1 MQLKI
6 NKSLKEKKICF
17 IFKAGRATKNEKNKA
32 FPTEFFYGYCEL
44 KKRGYNVSYLED
56 VEIGMAWPL
65 CIWARWI
72 HKLTPV
78 LFHLPFGVA
87 LNCVFTG
94 GFRELNRYDICIA
107 TTNTNGL
114 ALALLKAVGV
124 LKPKIYFITMGLVS
138 QTLSP
143 VVVQAYRFV
152 LTHCR
157 LISLSKEETRF
168 LNRKLNR
175 KDIRHVPFGVDVKFW
190 SSSNGSH
197 ARNYVL
203 AIGNDMARD
212 WMTLVRAWRPD
223 FPVLKIV
230 TNLPVP
236 RHPSN
241 VEVISGDW
249 RLQTLTDEAVRDLYR
264 GARFVV
270 VPLMQTMQPS
280 GQSVCLQAM
289 SCGRPVVLSDI
300 EGLWDRNLMRDG
312 ETVLLTPPGDA
323 DALAEKVRLL
333 LSDQVLAGRLA
344 RFGRAVIEKHLN
356 VEIMAQ
362 SLLKLIDQLQDC
374 DSAPH
379 SDEKWSDTCRTELS

>member
-1 MQLKI
+1 MRLKK
-6 NKSLKEKKICF
+6 NKGLKEKKICF
-17 IFKAGRATKNEKNKA
+17 IFKAGRATKIERNKV

-56 VEIGMAWPL
+56 IKIGMAWPL

-87 LNCVFTG
+87 FNCVFLG

-114 ALALLKAVGV
+114 ALALLKAVGL
-124 LKPKIYFITMGLVS
+124 LKPKLIFITMGLVS
-138 QTLSP
+138 QSLSS
-143 VVVQAYRFV
+143 VVVQAYRYV
-152 LTHCR
+152 LAHCR

-175 KDIRHVPFGVDVKFW
+175 KDICHVTFGVDLKFW

-197 ARNYVL
+197 SRDYIL

-249 RLQTLTDEAVRDLYR
+249 RHKTLTDETVRELYR
-264 GARFVV
+264 GSRFVV
-270 VPLMQTMQPS
+270 IPLRQTVQPS

-289 SCGRPVVLSDI
+289 ACGRPVIISNI
-300 EGLWDRNLMRDG
+300 QGLWDRNLMRDG
-312 ETVLLTPPGDA
+312 ETVLLIPPGDA
-323 DALAEKVRLL
+323 DALAEKVGHLI
-333 LSDQVLAGRLA
+333 SDRVLADRLEVLGRS
-344 RFGRAVIEKHLN
+344 VVEKHMN
-356 VEIMAQ
+356 TVTMAAE
-362 SLLKLIDQLQDC
+362 LLKIINTEQYKNC
-374 DSAPH
+374 AAA
-379 SDEKWSDTCRTELS
+379 ERTEYKL

>member
-1 MQLKI
+1 MKLEI
-6 NKSLKEKKICF
+6 NESLKEKKICF
-17 IFKAGRATKNEKNKA
+17 IFKAGRATKNEQNRV

-44 KKRGYNVSYLED
+44 KKRGYKVIYLED
-56 VEIGMAWPL
+56 IEIGMAWPL
-65 CIWARWI
+65 CIWTRWI
-72 HKLTPV
+72 HKLTPA

-114 ALALLKAVGV
+114 ALALLKAAGV
-124 LKPKIYFITMGLVS
+124 LKSKLYFITMGLVS
-138 QTLSP
+138 QSLSS

-175 KDIRHVPFGVDVKFW
+175 KDICHVPFGVDVKFW
-190 SSSNGSH
+190 SLSNGSH

-212 WMTLVRAWRPD
+212 WMTLVQAWRPD

-249 RLQTLTDEAVRDLYR
+249 RLKTLTDEAVRDLYR

-270 VPLMQTMQPS
+270 VPLRQTVQPS

-289 SCGRPVVLSDI
+289 SCGKPVILSDI

-323 DALAEKVRLL
+323 VSLAEKVQLL
-333 LSDQVLAGRLA
+333 LSDRVLADRLGVLGRS
-344 RFGRAVIEKHLN
+344 VVEKHLN
-356 VEIMAQ
+356 ADTMAEE
-362 SLLKLIDQLQDC
+362 LLKII
-374 DSAPH
+374 
-379 SDEKWSDTCRTELS
+379 

>member
-56 VEIGMAWPL
+56 IEIGMAWPL
-65 CIWARWI
+65 CAWARWI

-87 LNCVFTG
+87 LNCVFSG

-124 LKPKIYFITMGLVS
+124 LKPKLYFITMGLVS
-138 QTLSP
+138 QTLSS

-175 KDIRHVPFGVDVKFW
+175 KDIHHVPFGVDVKFW

-197 ARNYVL
+197 ATNYVL

-249 RLQTLTDEAVRDLYR
+249 RLKTLTDEAVRDLYR

-270 VPLMQTMQPS
+270 VPLRETVQPS

-289 SCGRPVVLSDI
+289 ACGKAVIISDI
-300 EGLWDRNLMRDG
+300 KGIWDRNLMRDG
-312 ETVLLTPPGDA
+312 ETALTTPPGNA
-323 DALAEKVRLL
+323 TALAEKVGHL
-333 LSDQVLAGRLA
+333 LSDRALADRLGVLGRS
-344 RFGRAVIEKHLN
+344 VVEKHMN
-356 VEIMAQ
+356 ADTMAEE
-362 SLLKLIDQLQDC
+362 LLKIIN
-374 DSAPH
+374 
-379 SDEKWSDTCRTELS
+379 TEQFKEI

>member
-17 IFKAGRATKNEKNKA
+17 IFKAGRATKNKKNKA

-65 CIWARWI
+65 CIWVRWI

-87 LNCVFTG
+87 LNCVFSG

-138 QTLSP
+138 QTLSS

-212 WMTLVRAWRPD
+212 WMTLVRAWRPE

-249 RLQTLTDEAVRDLYR
+249 RLKTLTDEAVRDLYR

-270 VPLMQTMQPS
+270 VPLRETVQPS

-289 SCGRPVVLSDI
+289 ACRRAVIISDI
-300 EGLWDRNLMRDG
+300 KGIWDRNLMRDG
-312 ETVLLTPPGDA
+312 ETALTTPPGNA
-323 DALAEKVRLL
+323 TALAEKVGHL
-333 LSDQVLAGRLA
+333 LSDRVLADRLGVLGRS
-344 RFGRAVIEKHLN
+344 VVEKHMN
-356 VEIMAQ
+356 ADTMAEE
-362 SLLKLIDQLQDC
+362 LLKIIN
-374 DSAPH
+374 
-379 SDEKWSDTCRTELS
+379 TEQFKEI